1 MVVHT
6 IGFTKEHDYAFLD
19 LLRRAGTEDGF
30 FRYAE
35 RSAEGGSLA
44 EKFADLFNWFQTS
57 NQKIKVCMYEDEIIK
72 LMMISWHILYLTP
85 KLPECLVH
93 SIKTNTYI
101 WML

>member
-1 MVVHT
+1 MVHT

-57 NQKIKVCMYEDEIIK
+57 NQKIKVCMYGDEIIK
-72 LMMISWHILYLTP
+72 GMMISWHILFLKST
-85 KLPECLVH
+85 
-93 SIKTNTYI
+93 
-101 WML
+101 WMPCPLHQN